1 MVRTEPKHALE
12 RQSIRETWGSTES
25 LYNHTLR
32 VVFVMGEGES
42 VERKVL
48 ARESAKHKDMWM
60 IDIRSAP
67 ANQTQ
72 IQFLSYS
79 WVVNYCAPQ
88 RFLVQTEDA
97 SFLNMK
103 RIIRLL
109 HKVPARERRFL
120 YYGEYTPFQGV
131 SVATALQ
138 QRGIAWSYCV
148 GPTYILSASL
158 LAPLVFSSFFSP
170 LITTHADVEVG
181 KALHFMNVEPS
192 QGDRVFFQ
200 RVKFNKMR
208 KFHLDRYC
216 SLSPVKPEEMKV
228 LFADISCC
236 VCCVI
241 VSELCEC
248 FSIS

>member
-1 MVRTEPKHALE
+1 MVRTEPGHALE
-12 RQSIRETWGSTES
+12 RQSIRETWGSTQS

-97 SFLNMK
+97 SF
-103 RIIRLL
+103 
-109 HKVPARERRFL
+109 
-120 YYGEYTPFQGV
+120 
-131 SVATALQ
+131 
-138 QRGIAWSYCV
+138 
-148 GPTYILSASL
+148 
-158 LAPLVFSSFFSP
+158 
-170 LITTHADVEVG
+170 
-181 KALHFMNVEPS
+181 
-192 QGDRVFFQ
+192 
-200 RVKFNKMR
+200 
-208 KFHLDRYC
+208 
-216 SLSPVKPEEMKV
+216 
-228 LFADISCC
+228 
-236 VCCVI
+236 
-241 VSELCEC
+241 
-248 FSIS
+248 